1 MSKVEACLQDLSKL
15 LQTIPELANRAHP
28 VYTPEKLVRIIKGAK
43 GPQVGIVYEG
53 MTGNPEPGGT
63 KRAITKT
70 AHFGLYLAVES
81 TALSDNVLQEVPAIN
96 LLDQIGTVLDGKSS
110 PAGHPWEFLSEGY
123 SSGVPD
129 KALWVQ
135 RWSTK
140 IIGR

>member
-1 MSKVEACLQDLSKL
+1 MPKIEQCLQHITES
-15 LQTIPELANRAHP
+15 LQSIAELKGRAHI
-28 VYTPEKLVRIIKGAK
+28 VYTPEKLVRMIKGAK

-63 KRAITKT
+63 KRAVSKT
-70 AHFGLYLAVES
+70 AHFGLYMAIDS
-81 TALSDNVLQEVPAIN
+81 TSLSDNVVQEIPGIN
-96 LLDQIGTVLDGKSS
+96 ILDAMGTALEGKSS

-123 SSGVPD
+123 SDSFPD

-140 IIGR
+140 IIVR